1 MKLPD
6 FSESFSKRVFMLYKH
21 HEETF
26 DTHKIH
32 GVLHIGRSL
41 VASYIIHAQ
50 IEKEI
55 LRTRDKDEPEYK
67 STIENILWAVAFH
80 DSGRQGNGIDY
91 WEGFSANNCFM
102 SGHEY
107 ASTLIKKNR
116 KTNDYCAMCVYD
128 ADVIEIMRPC
138 CGRGGIYEF
147 DKKYLLLLNVLGGFY
162 EKLIP
167 EWWSFVQHTEAIKEE
182 LSVPNI
188 IDKLVEIIEENKDK
202 FPIIFSNL

>member
-1 MKLPD
+1 MKLID
-6 FSESFSKRVFMLYKH
+6 FSEKFATEVFPLYKR

-41 VASYIIHAQ
+41 VASYIINSQ

-55 LRTRDKDEPEYK
+55 LPEYK
-67 STIENILWAVAFH
+67 STITIENILWAVSYH

-91 WEGFSANNCFM
+91 WESFSANNCFM

-116 KTNDYCAMCVYD
+116 KTSDYCGMCVYD
-128 ADVIEIMRPC
+128 ADVLEIMRPC

-147 DKKYLLLLNVLGGFY
+147 DKKHLLFLNTLGNFY

-167 EWWSFVQHTEAIKEE
+167 EWWIFIQHTEAIKEE

-188 IDKLVEIIEENKDK
+188 IDKLLEIVEQNKEK
-202 FPIIFSNL
+202 FPLIYTGLNY